1 MINDKGEMNNERNAR
16 EKKKNKT
23 IIQMMTHRAVTG
35 GVTYLQ
41 QSMLN
46 NYLGVVLDFQF
57 QMHLIHLR

>member
-1 MINDKGEMNNERNAR
+1 MFNDKREMNNERNAR

-23 IIQMMTHRAVTG
+23 ILQVTTHLAVTG